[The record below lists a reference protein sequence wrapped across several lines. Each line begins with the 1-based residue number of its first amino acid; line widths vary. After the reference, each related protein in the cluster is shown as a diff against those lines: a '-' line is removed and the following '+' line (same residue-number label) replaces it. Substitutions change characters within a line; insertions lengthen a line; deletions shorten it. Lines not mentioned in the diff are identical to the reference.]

1 MKIKCPHCKSTMLV
15 YLNDEPIS
23 VLKSGID
30 CVDCDSK
37 IHFNIIGNAAMV
49 SKKAPVPKKKFVFNK
64 PYYQIKPINRAIYA

>member
-15 YLNDEPIS
+15 YLNDDPIS
-23 VLKSGID
+23 VLRSGIN

-49 SKKAPVPKKKFVFNK
+49 SKKAPVPKKKLVFNK
-64 PYYQIKPINRAIYA
+64 PSYQMKNIRQVVFA